1 MDYAPAMIAL
11 PKTRLTVDE
20 YLAWAEDQP
29 GRYELLNGTV
39 HAMAPERAIHAK
51 IKLAIHMALAAA
63 IRARNLPCHVM
74 PDGMA
79 VRIDESTTY
88 EPDGLV
94 YCGPEL
100 PPSALEVPNPV
111 VVVEV
116 ISPSSEKIDTSIKL
130 VDYFRVPSVMHY
142 LIVDPERPLI
152 IHHARRS
159 NDRLLTAIAGHGP
172 IALDPPGL
180 ELALSDVYG
189 AG

>member
-1 MDYAPAMIAL
+1 M
-11 PKTRLTVDE
+11 TVDE

-29 GRYELLNGTV
+29 GRYELLNGAV
-39 HAMAPERAIHAK
+39 YAMAPERAIHAK
-51 IKLAIHMALAAA
+51 IKLAIHMALAAG
-63 IRARNLPCHVM
+63 IRAGNLPCHVM

-79 VRIDESTTY
+79 VRIDDSTTY

-100 PPSALEVPNPV
+100 PPSALEVPNPII
-111 VVVEV
+111 VVEV

-130 VDYFRVPSVMHY
+130 PDYFRVPSVMHY
-142 LIVDPERPLI
+142 LIADPERPLV
-152 IHHARRS
+152 IHHARRN
-159 NDRLLTAIAGHGP
+159 NDPILTRIVRHGV

-180 ELALSDVYG
+180 ELAVPDVYG